1 MGAQQRVFKA
11 KINSTK
17 SLRKIFKAMELIA
30 ASRIQK
36 AIGRVKAAS
45 PYANALTRA
54 VSAVATQSN
63 VDHTLTTEPDE
74 IRRAAVAVSYTH
86 LTLPTTPYV

>member
-11 KINSTK
+11 KINSTS

-36 AIGRVKAAS
+36 AVARAQ
-45 PYANALTRA
+45 ALA
-54 VSAVATQSN
+54 PVQSC
-63 VDHTLTTEPDE
+63 
-74 IRRAAVAVSYTH
+74 
-86 LTLPTTPYV
+86 